1 LQQEQEQEQEQ
12 EEEEDEDAIGESE
25 GGDNEGGPDEDED
38 DVTVGVLRWAPGKIR
53 PGKKGLKKG
62 TMSSFA
68 LTESLKC
75 QCQQEDLP
83 SLSYF
88 TISTPI
94 IDLCAFLHTD
104 I

>member
-1 LQQEQEQEQEQ
+1 MQLELEQEQEQ
-12 EEEEDEDAIGESE
+12 EEDEDAKGESE
-25 GGDNEGGPDEDED
+25 GGDNEEGPDEDED

-68 LTESLKC
+68 LIESLKC
-75 QCQQEDLP
+75 QCHKEDLP
-83 SLSYF
+83 SLYYV
-88 TISTPI
+88 TISTTI
-94 IDLCAFLHTD
+94 LAHAFTLIFD